1 VEDILDKFAHAK
13 LARAATALNRGSAL
27 PALVLMTDDE
37 RLPDPL
43 AAAAALPR
51 GSMVVV
57 RTRQASHRAK
67 LARALAPIARA
78 RRLTLLVAN
87 DAPLAARMRAHGLHL
102 SEARAREAAHWRALR
117 PRWLITAAAH
127 SLEAC
132 VAARRAGADAAFL
145 APVFATSSHPNRPGL
160 GALRARTIARQ
171 ARLPVY
177 ALGGIDS
184 LRALQLARGPF
195 AGLAAIAALKA

>member
-1 VEDILDKFAHAK
+1 MDKFAHAK
-13 LARAATALNRGSAL
+13 LARAAAALNRGIAL

-87 DAPLAARMRAHGLHL
+87 DAPLAVRVGAHGLHL
-102 SEARAREAAHWRALR
+102 SESRAREAGHWRALR
-117 PRWLITAAAH
+117 PGWLITAAAH

-132 VAARRAGADAAFL
+132 LAAKRSGADAVFL
-145 APVFATSSHPNRPGL
+145 APVFATLSHPNRPGL
-160 GALRARTIARQ
+160 GALRARMIARDT
-171 ARLPVY
+171 RLPVY

-184 LRALQLARGPF
+184 RRALQLAHSPF
-195 AGLAAIAALKA
+195 AGLAAIGALGA

>member
-1 VEDILDKFAHAK
+1 
-13 LARAATALNRGSAL
+13 
-27 PALVLMTDDE
+27 MTDDE

-43 AAAAALPR
+43 AAAAALPC

-78 RRLTLLVAN
+78 RRLTLLIAN
-87 DAPLAARMRAHGLHL
+87 DAPLAARVRAHGLHL
-102 SEARAREAAHWRALR
+102 SQERAREAMHWRAMR

-127 SLEAC
+127 SLDAC
-132 VAARRAGADAAFL
+132 AAAKRTGADAVFL
-145 APVFATSSHPNRPGL
+145 APVFATASHPNRPGL
-160 GALRARTIARQ
+160 GALRARMIARD

-184 LRALQLARGPF
+184 RRALQLAQGPF
-195 AGLAAIAALKA
+195 AGLAAIAALAR